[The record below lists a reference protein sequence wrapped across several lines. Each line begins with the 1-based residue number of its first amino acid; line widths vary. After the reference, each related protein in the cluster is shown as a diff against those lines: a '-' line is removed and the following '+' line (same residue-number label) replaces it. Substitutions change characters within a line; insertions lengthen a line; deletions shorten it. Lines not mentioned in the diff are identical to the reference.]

1 MATGQRRLR
10 KDAERNRQRILDAAQ
25 ELFAERGQAV
35 TLNEIARHAGVG
47 VGTVYRRFPDK
58 EELVEGLFEQ
68 RIDRLA
74 EILDRALANPDPW
87 SGFDEF
93 FEASVEEQAADRGLQ
108 QLMLGAAGAYERIAK
123 ARERLQ
129 PLVTRLVER
138 ALDAGQLRAD
148 FEPADIAIVQ
158 IMLGA
163 VVDLTYELEPDLWRR
178 YFAIV
183 LQGLRARPA
192 PPAPSTVP
200 ALPLEQFETVMVK
213 AHAARPRRR

>member
-1 MATGQRRLR
+1 MATSERRLR

-58 EELVEGLFEQ
+58 DELVEGLFEQ

-87 SGFDEF
+87 RGFVEF
-93 FEASVEEQAADRGLQ
+93 FEASLEEQAADRGLK
-108 QLMLGAAGAYERIAK
+108 QLMLGAAGAYKRIAR

-129 PLVTRLVER
+129 PMVTRLVER
-138 ALDAGQLRAD
+138 ARDAGQLRAD
-148 FEPADIAIVQ
+148 FEPTDIAILQ
-158 IMLGA
+158 IMVGS
-163 VVDLTYELEPDLWRR
+163 VVDLTYELEPELWRR
-178 YFAIV
+178 YFAIL
-183 LQGLRARPA
+183 LQGLRARPE
-192 PPAPSTVP
+192 PPAPSAVA
-200 ALPLEQFETVMVK
+200 ALPFEQFEAVMVDGHNPR
-213 AHAARPRRR
+213 ARRR

>member
-1 MATGQRRLR
+1 MATRGRRLR
-10 KDAERNRQRILDAAQ
+10 KDAERNRRRILEAAQ

-58 EELVEGLFEQ
+58 DELVEGLFEQ

-87 SGFDEF
+87 RGFVDF
-93 FEASVEEQAADRGLQ
+93 FEASLEEQAADRGLQ

-138 ALDAGQLRAD
+138 ARDAGQLRAD
-148 FEPADIAIVQ
+148 FDPPDIGIVQ
-158 IMLGA
+158 IMLGS
-163 VVDLTYELEPDLWRR
+163 VVDLTYALEPELWRR
-178 YFAIV
+178 YSAIV
-183 LQGLRARPA
+183 LQGLRARPE
-192 PPAPSTVP
+192 PPAPLDVP
-200 ALPLEQFETVMVK
+200 ALPFEQFEAAMVE
-213 AHAARPRRR
+213 AHAPRARRR

>member
-1 MATGQRRLR
+1 MATSERRLR
-10 KDAERNRQRILDAAQ
+10 KDAERNRRRILEAAQ

-58 EELVEGLFEQ
+58 DELIEGLFEQ

-74 EILDRALANPDPW
+74 EILDGALANPDPW
-87 SGFDEF
+87 RGFVDF
-93 FEASVEEQAADRGLQ
+93 FEASLEEQAADRGLQ

-138 ALDAGQLRAD
+138 ARDAGQLRAD
-148 FEPADIAIVQ
+148 FEAPDIAIVQ
-158 IMLGA
+158 IMLGS
-163 VVDLTYELEPDLWRR
+163 VVDLTYALEPELWRR
-178 YFAIV
+178 YSAIV
-183 LQGLRARPA
+183 LQGLRARPEL
-192 PPAPSTVP
+192 PAPLEVP
-200 ALPLEQFETVMVK
+200 ALPFEQFEAAMVE
-213 AHAARPRRR
+213 AHTPRARRR

>member
-1 MATGQRRLR
+1 MATSERRLR
-10 KDAERNRQRILDAAQ
+10 KDAERNRRRILEAAQ

-58 EELVEGLFEQ
+58 DELIEGLFEQ

-74 EILDRALANPDPW
+74 ELLDRALAKDPW
-87 SGFDEF
+87 RGFVDF
-93 FEASVEEQAADRGLQ
+93 FEASLEEQAADRGLQ

-138 ALDAGQLRAD
+138 ARDAGQLRAD
-148 FEPADIAIVQ
+148 FEAPDIAIVQ
-158 IMLGA
+158 IMLGS
-163 VVDLTYELEPDLWRR
+163 VVDLTYALEPELWRR
-178 YFAIV
+178 YSAIV
-183 LQGLRARPA
+183 LQGLRARPE
-192 PPAPSTVP
+192 PPAPLEVP
-200 ALPLEQFETVMVK
+200 ALPFEQFEAAMVE
-213 AHAARPRRR
+213 AHTPRARRR

>member
-1 MATGQRRLR
+1 MPRTEPRLR

-47 VGTVYRRFPDK
+47 VGTVYRRFPDRD
-58 EELVEGLFEQ
+58 ELVEGLFEQ

-74 EILDRALANPDPW
+74 ELVDRALANPDPW
-87 SGFDEF
+87 RGFEEF
-93 FEASVEEQAADRGLQ
+93 FEASLEEQAADRGLQ

-129 PLVTRLVER
+129 PMVTRLVDR
-138 ALDAGQLRAD
+138 ARDAGQLRAD
-148 FEPADIAIVQ
+148 FEPPDIAILQ
-158 IMLGA
+158 IMLGS
-163 VVDLTYELEPDLWRR
+163 VVELTYELEPELWRR

-183 LQGLRARPA
+183 LQGLRARPE
-192 PPAPSTVP
+192 PPRPSAVA
-200 ALPLEQFETVMVK
+200 ALPVEHFETLMVE
-213 AHAARPRRR
+213 AHAGRPRRR